1 MVMVNKFTNIKERVM
16 QIAKKVAKK
25 QSMSQE
31 AFFESIGMTSAS
43 FRGKALHTE
52 LKSQAIV
59 NIITKYPEVDIYWLL
74 LGEQKSSLEIEIHD
88 PGETYGREPLTQDQK
103 DEMIALLKS
112 QIEELKSDKEDLRA
126 LLQLARKK

>member
-1 MVMVNKFTNIKERVM
+1 MVNKFTNIKERVV
-16 QIAKKVAKK
+16 QVAKKVAKK

-31 AFFESIGMTSAS
+31 AFFKSIGMTSAS
-43 FRGKALHTE
+43 FRGRALNTE
-52 LKSQAIV
+52 LNSQAIV

-74 LGEQKSSLEIEIHD
+74 LGEQKSPMEVEIND
-88 PGETYGREPLTQDQK
+88 PGETYGRVPLTQDQK

-126 LLQLARKK
+126 LLKLARKK